1 MTTTKNI
8 LFLFISSLIFGKT
21 FSQTKSD
28 TMKIKTCSLD
38 YIEGWY
44 AGDTIRMDRA
54 LHSDLTKRQLG
65 SLKQTAG
72 PMINTVSKSNM
83 IEFTKAGFG
92 KATPKDKIKNE
103 IVILDIYEDI
113 ASVKAISYDFIDYMQ
128 LVKCNGEWKI
138 LNVLWKGKNK

>member
-1 MTTTKNI
+1 MKKI
-8 LFLFISSLIFGKT
+8 FFFLFT
-21 FSQTKSD
+21 FLFVGTILSQTKSD

-54 LHSDLTKRQLG
+54 LHSHLAKRQLG

-83 IEFTKAGFG
+83 MEFTKAGFG

-138 LNVLWKGKNK
+138 LNVLWKGKTNK